1 MMVTDLSDTEIVL
14 GKLASRL
21 VTILGIVACGLPVL
35 AILTSLGGVDPVAI
49 VAGSMVIVAMAV
61 LGVSLALTFSVWA
74 TRPHEALMATYA
86 TYAIWLLAVLAWHET
101 ARGSWIPGALYVTN
115 PFWLL
120 FVASNWNGGA
130 LPLLECLV
138 FLVGCLAI
146 SRMLAVVSTRR
157 IRAVTLRQA
166 GRPAR
171 NAPPRRRLRLSLL
184 GRKGASPTLL
194 DRDPVFWRELH
205 RRQPSGW
212 GRAIWR
218 LYAVVSMIFTMLA
231 IFANRDIAPGTCGF
245 MVSIGLLMVSVT
257 SATSLAEERAH
268 GSLDVLMTTPLSS
281 RAIVLGKWWASFR
294 TIPKL
299 SVLPGVLALGFAV
312 KTDSGLEAIPFA
324 ALIAAF
330 VMAYGAV
337 ITSLGLALAVWQ
349 PRLERAVGFSVAAY
363 LTATVIYP
371 TVALISLQIREE
383 DFAVLWVS
391 PFFGMFA
398 PLAWKIWRVGIPHPP
413 TEFAMSIWVVVTLA
427 FAYTIIRFT
436 IASFDRRLGR
446 MPAVR
451 TANTNGPRPRL
462 LLAQTQRRARR
473 STS

>member
-1 MMVTDLSDTEIVL
+1 
-14 GKLASRL
+14 
-21 VTILGIVACGLPVL
+21 
-35 AILTSLGGVDPVAI
+35 
-49 VAGSMVIVAMAV
+49 MVIVAMAV

-74 TRPHEALMATYA
+74 TKPHEALMATYS
-86 TYAIWLLAVLAWHET
+86 TYAIWLLALLAWHET
-101 ARGSWIPGALYVTN
+101 ARGSWIPGVLYVTN

-120 FVASNWNGGA
+120 FGSHWTGGA
-130 LPLLECLV
+130 FPLLECLL
-138 FLVGCLAI
+138 FLVGCVAI
-146 SRMLAVVSTRR
+146 SMLLAVVSTWR
-157 IRAVTLRQA
+157 IRAVSLRQA

-171 NAPPRRRLRLSLL
+171 SAPPRRRLRLSLF
-184 GRKGASPTLL
+184 GTRGASPTLL

-205 RRQPSGW
+205 HRQPSSW

-218 LYAVVSMIFTMLA
+218 LYAVVSVIFTMLA

-281 RAIVLGKWWASFR
+281 RAIVLGKWWGSFR
-294 TIPKL
+294 AIPKL
-299 SVLPGVLALGFAV
+299 SVLPGVLALGFAL
-312 KTDSGLEAIPFA
+312 KNGNGPEAIPFA
-324 ALIAAF
+324 ALIAAL
-330 VMAYGAV
+330 VIAYGAV
-337 ITSLGLALAVWQ
+337 ITSFGLALAVWQ

-371 TVALISLQIREE
+371 TIALKTLELREE

-391 PFFGMFA
+391 PFFGMFT
-398 PLAWKIWRVGIPHPP
+398 PMAWKIWRVGNSHTPA
-413 TEFAMSIWVVVTLA
+413 ELAMSVWVVLTLA
-427 FAYTIIRFT
+427 FAYAIMRIT

-451 TANTNGPRPRL
+451 TAITNDPGPRSLAMERPRQ
-462 LLAQTQRRARR
+462 AHQWR
-473 STS
+473 S